1 MNNSFDFSTFSRQS
15 SKGIIVNYFLIFY
28 KSLKSSWILIPLLFT
43 KKPENFNATK
53 IVLGIALI
61 LIYILIRSVL
71 LYLNYKFKVKDNGF
85 VLKHGILKKTNVSI
99 PFSKIQNVKF
109 KQNFI
114 QQLINV
120 TEVEIET
127 AGAKNVEVSIKALTR
142 ERAEA
147 LKEVLFS
154 DRVIVKEEEI
164 ETLDE
169 KKATEL
175 LKVSPLELL
184 KVSISENHFHS
195 FLLLFAFIFSGYA
208 QLKDVLEDLEIN
220 NQLDVL
226 VEENASTLV
235 QDVFLVVILV
245 LFAFVISIII
255 SFVRT
260 FLKHFN
266 LKLSIKEKA
275 LEISQGL
282 ITKQHSIIKKE
293 KVQYLVISTNPIKK
307 IIGIYNVV
315 FKQATSGKV
324 KANKIIKIVGAKFE
338 QISILKN
345 VLFTEEISR
354 EEEKVVPNSYYII
367 QMYFRSFLFL
377 AVLNLVAL
385 LNIYILFINLV
396 AIPLVILLI
405 NLKYKKTFFRLHPN
419 LLEVGSGQF
428 STEIIYF
435 EIFKMQHIKLRQ
447 SIFQKRKNVADIIL
461 QTASGKIKIPCLDK
475 NLAVELYNLML
486 YKTEISKKSWM

>member
-1 MNNSFDFSTFSRQS
+1 MNNSFDFSSFSRQS
-15 SKGIIVNYFLIFY
+15 SKGIIVNYFIIFY
-28 KSLKSSWILIPLLFT
+28 KSLKSSWVLIPLFFT
-43 KKPENFNATK
+43 KKPENFSATK

-61 LIYILIRSVL
+61 LIYILVRSIL
-71 LYLNYKFKVKDNGF
+71 LYLNYKFKVKDNNF
-85 VLKHGILKKTNVSI
+85 ILKHGILKKTNVSI

-120 TEVEIET
+120 TELEIET
-127 AGAKNVEVSIKALTR
+127 AGAKTIEVSIKALTR

-154 DRVIVKEEEI
+154 DKKAENVEEI
-164 ETLDE
+164 LIA
-169 KKATEL
+169 KPPTEL
-175 LKVSPLELL
+175 LKISPFELF

-195 FLLLFAFIFSGYA
+195 FLLLFAFIFSGYV
-208 QLKDVLEDLEIN
+208 QLKDLLEDFEIN
-220 NQLDVL
+220 NKLDVL
-226 VEENASTLV
+226 VEENASSLI
-235 QDVFLVVILV
+235 QDVFLVSILL
-245 LFAFVISIII
+245 LFTFIISIII

-266 LKLSIKEKA
+266 LNLSLKDKA

-315 FKQATSGKV
+315 FKQASSGKV
-324 KANKIIKIVGAKFE
+324 KNNKIIKIVGAKIN

-345 VLFTEEISR
+345 ILFVKEMSENQEIF
-354 EEEKVVPNSYYII
+354 VPNKYYLT
-367 QMYFRSFLFL
+367 QMYFRSFVLLFIL
-377 AVLNLVAL
+377 NLFAVLNIGFL
-385 LNIYILFINLV
+385 IINLL
-396 AIPLVILLI
+396 AIPLVIVLI
-405 NLKYKKTFFRLHPN
+405 NLKYKKSYFKLHTN
-419 LLEVGSGQF
+419 ILEIGSGQF

-435 EIFKMQHIKLRQ
+435 ELFKIQHIKMRQ
-447 SIFQKRKNVADIIL
+447 TIFQKRKNVTDIIL
-461 QTASGKIKIPCLDK
+461 QTASGKIKIPCINK
-475 NLAVELYNLML
+475 SLAIELYNIML
-486 YKTEISKKSWM
+486 YKTEISNKSWM

>member
-1 MNNSFDFSTFSRQS
+1 MNNSFDFSSFSRQS
-15 SKGIIVNYFLIFY
+15 SKGIIVNYFLILY
-28 KSLKSSWILIPLLFT
+28 KSLKSSWILIPLFFT
-43 KKPENFNATK
+43 KKPENFSATK

-61 LIYILIRSVL
+61 LIYILMRSVL
-71 LYLNYKFKVKDNGF
+71 LYLNYKFKVKDNSF
-85 VLKHGILKKTNVSI
+85 ILKHGILKKTNVSI

-154 DRVIVKEEEI
+154 DKVVVDIEEI
-164 ETLDE
+164 ST
-169 KKATEL
+169 KKESTEL

-184 KVSISENHFHS
+184 KVSITENHFHS

-220 NQLDVL
+220 NQLDL
-226 VEENASTLV
+226 IVEENASSIV
-235 QDVFLVVILV
+235 QDVFLVSILLLFTFV
-245 LFAFVISIII
+245 LSIII

-266 LKLSIKEKA
+266 LRLSIKEKA

-282 ITKQHSIIKKE
+282 ITKQHNIIKKE
-293 KVQYLVISTNPIKK
+293 KVQYLVVSTNPLKK

-315 FKQATSGKV
+315 FKQATSGKI
-324 KANKIIKIVGAKFE
+324 KNNKIIKIVGAKFE

-345 VLFTEEISR
+345 ILYTEEISKS
-354 EEEKVVPNSYYII
+354 EEIFVPNSYYLT
-367 QMYFRSFLFL
+367 QMYFRSFLLL
-377 AVLNLVAL
+377 AVLNLAAL
-385 LNIYILFINLV
+385 LNVNFLFINIA
-396 AIPLVILLI
+396 AIPLVISLI
-405 NLKYKKTFFRLHPN
+405 HLKYKKTFFRLHPN
-419 LLEVGSGQF
+419 LLEIGSGQF
-428 STEIIYF
+428 STEVIYF
-435 EIFKMQHIKLRQ
+435 EIFKMQHIKLQ
-447 SIFQKRKNVADIIL
+447 QTIFQKRKNVADIIL
-461 QTASGKIKIPCLDK
+461 QTASGKIKIPCVHK
-475 NLAVELYNLML
+475 SLAIKLFNLML
-486 YKTEISKKSWM
+486 YKTEISEKSWM